1 MFRKGHLFAFITSIL
16 DSFLVGWKFLFIFG
30 QKSFHYLALLKTTI
44 RHSMTSLKAAD
55 AKDVASSVSVIA
67 NEKLKAEK
75 DAAGKK
81 KTGMECASSLISIT
95 IYVDMKNMKY
105 AHLVRILWLAWQY
118 MMI

>member
-1 MFRKGHLFAFITSIL
+1 MEIL
-16 DSFLVGWKFLFIFG
+16 GEKHPDGNSCFFFG

-44 RHSMTSLKAAD
+44 RHSMTSLKASD

-81 KTGMECASSLISIT
+81 KTGMECIHVISIS
-95 IYVDMKNMKY
+95 IYIDMKNMNY
-105 AHLVRILWLAWQY
+105 ARIVGILWPAVYDDLVEVGR
-118 MMI
+118 